1 VIAEATTNVP
11 RDEGVGRSREKGMAG
26 DSRGEVS
33 VEKLADY
40 SIVKPVVSVNRNA
53 PWTLLFFY
61 ALAACIQACIH
72 LHVINPF
79 PEF

>member
-11 RDEGVGRSREKGMAG
+11 RDEGVARSREKGMTG

-53 PWTLLFFY
+53 PWTCVVLLC
-61 ALAACIQACIH
+61 ACSLYSG
-72 LHVINPF
+72 LHSSSCH
-79 PEF
+79 